1 MCTADKYRMVRMAD
15 QQQEIKTAIEK
26 VAGKPKRLVKSFFL
40 C

>member
-1 MCTADKYRMVRMAD
+1 MSTTDKYRMIRMTD
-15 QQQEIKTAIEK
+15 QQQQITAAIQK